1 MVSYAA
7 FVKPYGTG
15 AVSGQLPKAG
25 LRLFTKRSFYRRNPA
40 ASMTSLA
47 NKQILLG
54 VTGGIAAYK
63 SADLVRRL
71 QDAGASVQV
80 VMTPAAQEFI
90 TPLTMQALSG
100 NPVHTQL
107 LDPEAEAGMGHIQL
121 ARWADLVLIAPATA
135 DFMARMTQ
143 GMGND
148 LLTSICLATTAPI
161 ALAPAMNQ
169 GMWHNQA
176 TQANLDLL
184 IQRKIHIFGPA
195 DGGQACGD
203 IGPGRMLEPL
213 QLVDAAARLFIC
225 GSLAG
230 KKVVIT
236 AGPTRE
242 ALDPVRY
249 LSNYSSGK
257 MGYALAQAAAEAG
270 AETILISGPTQLA
283 TPARVKR
290 IDVISA
296 ENMLAA
302 SLLAA
307 KDCDL
312 FIAAAAV
319 ADYRPAQ
326 IAAQKM
332 KKGASD
338 TLTLTLVK
346 NPDIVANIA
355 VLNPK
360 PFTVGFAAES
370 ENLLEYARDKLQ
382 RKNLDLVVANNISDN
397 HIGFNSDDNAVT
409 LIDKNST
416 REISQRS
423 KHQLARELIAHF
435 AQTITAP

>member
-1 MVSYAA
+1 
-7 FVKPYGTG
+7 
-15 AVSGQLPKAG
+15 
-25 LRLFTKRSFYRRNPA
+25 
-40 ASMTSLA
+40 MTSLA

-135 DFMARMTQ
+135 DFMARLTR

-148 LLTSICLATTAPI
+148 LLTSICLATAAPI
-161 ALAPAMNQ
+161 AIAPAMNQ

-176 TQANLDLL
+176 TQANLDIL
-184 IQRKIHIFGPA
+184 IQRRIHIFGPA

-203 IGPGRMLEPL
+203 VGPGRMLEPL
-213 QLVDAAARLFIC
+213 QLVDAAASLFTS

-290 IDVISA
+290 IDIVSA
-296 ENMLAA
+296 EEMLKA
-302 SLLAA
+302 SLNEA
-307 KDCDL
+307 KGCDL

-319 ADYRPAQ
+319 ADYRPAN
-326 IAAQKM
+326 IAAKKM
-332 KKGASD
+332 KKDARD
-338 TLTLTLVK
+338 TLTLSLVK
-346 NPDIVANIA
+346 NPDIVASIA
-355 VLNPK
+355 ALNRK

-370 ENLLEYARDKLQ
+370 ENLLEYARAKLQ
-382 RKNLDLVVANNISDN
+382 RKNLDLVIANDISDN
-397 HIGFNSDDNAVT
+397 KIGFNSDDNAVT
-409 LIDKNST
+409 VVDNNSAT
-416 REISQRS
+416 ELSQRS
-423 KHQLARELIAHF
+423 KHQLARELVALF
-435 AQTITAP
+435 AQKITAR

>member
-1 MVSYAA
+1 M
-7 FVKPYGTG
+7 FTR
-15 AVSGQLPKAG
+15 
-25 LRLFTKRSFYRRNPA
+25 RLLYRRNKTLF
-40 ASMTSLA
+40 MTSLA

-100 NPVHTQL
+100 NPVHTHL

-121 ARWADLVLIAPATA
+121 ARWADLILIAPATA
-135 DFMARMTQ
+135 DFIARLSQ

-148 LLTSICLATTAPI
+148 LLTSICLATAAPI
-161 ALAPAMNQ
+161 AIAPAMNQ
-169 GMWHNQA
+169 GMWHNPA
-176 TQANLDLL
+176 TQANLDTL
-184 IQRKIHIFGPA
+184 IKRKIAVFGPA

-213 QLVDAAARLFIC
+213 QLVDAAASLFAS

-270 AETILISGPTQLA
+270 AETILISGPTQLPV
-283 TPARVKR
+283 PARVRR
-290 IDVISA
+290 IDVVSA
-296 ENMLAA
+296 EQMHSA
-302 SLLAA
+302 SQQEAQG
-307 KDCDL
+307 CDL

-326 IAAQKM
+326 IATQKM
-332 KKGASD
+332 KKNDSD
-338 TLTLTLVK
+338 TLMLTLIK
-346 NPDIVANIA
+346 NPDIVASVA
-355 VLNPK
+355 ALNPK

-370 ENLLEYARDKLQ
+370 ENLLDYARAKLA
-382 RKNLDLVVANNISDN
+382 RKNLDIVVANNISDAT
-397 HIGFNSDDNAVT
+397 IGFNSDDNAVT
-409 LIDKNST
+409 LIEKNST
-416 REISQRS
+416 TEISQRS
-423 KHQLARELIAHF
+423 KQQLARELIALF
-435 AQTITAP
+435 AQKITAP

>member
-1 MVSYAA
+1 MS
-7 FVKPYGTG
+7 
-15 AVSGQLPKAG
+15 
-25 LRLFTKRSFYRRNPA
+25 
-40 ASMTSLA
+40 SLT

-90 TPLTMQALSG
+90 TPLTLQALSG

-121 ARWADLVLIAPATA
+121 ARWADLVLIAPASA
-135 DFMARMTQ
+135 DFMARLTQ

-148 LLTSICLATTAPI
+148 LLTSICLATAAPI

-169 GMWHNQA
+169 GMWRNQA

-184 IQRKIHIFGPA
+184 IERKIHIFGPA

-213 QLVDAAARLFIC
+213 QLVDATASLFAT

-230 KKVVIT
+230 KTLVIT

-242 ALDPVRY
+242 AIDPVRY
-249 LSNYSSGK
+249 LSNHSSGK
-257 MGYALAQAAAEAG
+257 MGYALAEAAAEAG
-270 AETILISGPTQLA
+270 AKTILISGPTQLK
-283 TPARVKR
+283 TPSRVQR
-290 IDVISA
+290 IDVTSA
-296 ENMLAA
+296 QQMFDASMAA
-302 SLLAA
+302 ADS
-307 KDCDL
+307 CDV

-326 IAAQKM
+326 VAPQKL
-332 KKGASD
+332 KKGADESI
-338 TLTLTLVK
+338 TLTLVK
-346 NPDIVANIA
+346 NPDIVASVA
-355 VLNPK
+355 ALPK
-360 PFTVGFAAES
+360 RPFTVGFAAES
-370 ENLLEYARDKLQ
+370 ENLLDYGRAKLVL
-382 RKNLDLVVANNISDN
+382 KKLDLVIANNISDSR
-397 HIGFNSDDNAVT
+397 IGFNSDDNAVT
-409 LIDKNST
+409 VIDEHSNH
-416 REISQRS
+416 ELSQRS
-423 KHQLARELIAHF
+423 KQQLARELIALI
-435 AQTITAP
+435 ARKVTAPTQ

>member
-1 MVSYAA
+1 MS
-7 FVKPYGTG
+7 
-15 AVSGQLPKAG
+15 
-25 LRLFTKRSFYRRNPA
+25 
-40 ASMTSLA
+40 SLA

-71 QDAGASVQV
+71 QDAGAVVQV

-100 NPVHTQL
+100 NPVHTHL

-135 DFMARMTQ
+135 DFMARLTQ

-148 LLTSICLATTAPI
+148 LLTSICLATAAPI
-161 ALAPAMNQ
+161 AIAPAMNQ
-169 GMWHNQA
+169 GMWRNEA
-176 TQANLDLL
+176 TQANLDIL
-184 IQRKIHIFGPA
+184 IKRKIHIFGPA
-195 DGGQACGD
+195 EGGQACGD
-203 IGPGRMLEPL
+203 IGLGRMLEPL
-213 QLVDAAARLFIC
+213 QLVDAAASLFTI

-283 TPARVKR
+283 IPARVTR
-290 IDVISA
+290 IDVTSA
-296 ENMLAA
+296 GEMHAA
-302 SLLAA
+302 SLHEA

-319 ADYRPAQ
+319 ADYRPLQTAP
-326 IAAQKM
+326 QKI
-332 KKGASD
+332 KKGVND

-346 NPDIVANIA
+346 NPDIVADIA
-355 VLNPK
+355 ALDPK
-360 PFTVGFAAES
+360 PYTVGFAAES
-370 ENLLEYARDKLQ
+370 ENLVDYARAKLQ
-382 RKNLDLVVANNISDN
+382 RKNLDLVVANNISDSS
-397 HIGFNSDDNAVT
+397 IGFNSDDNAVT
-409 LIDKNST
+409 LIDNNSVT
-416 REISQRS
+416 DISQRS
-423 KHQLARELIAHF
+423 KHQLARELIILF
-435 AQTITAP
+435 AQKITTR

>member
-1 MVSYAA
+1 
-7 FVKPYGTG
+7 
-15 AVSGQLPKAG
+15 
-25 LRLFTKRSFYRRNPA
+25 
-40 ASMTSLA
+40 MTSLA

-107 LDPEAEAGMGHIQL
+107 LDPAAEAGMGHIQL
-121 ARWADLVLIAPATA
+121 ARWADLVLIAPASA
-135 DFMARMTQ
+135 DFIARLTQ

-148 LLTSICLATTAPI
+148 LLSSICLATAAPI
-161 ALAPAMNQ
+161 AIAPAMNQ
-169 GMWHNQA
+169 GMWRNAA
-176 TQANLDLL
+176 TQANLELL
-184 IQRKIHIFGPA
+184 RKRDIHVFGPA

-213 QLVDAAARLFIC
+213 QLVDAAASLFTP

-249 LSNYSSGK
+249 LSNHSSGK
-257 MGYALAQAAAEAG
+257 MGYALALAAAEAG
-270 AETILISGPTQLA
+270 AHTILISGPTPLA

-290 IDVISA
+290 IDVTSA
-296 ENMLAA
+296 AEMHAA
-302 SLLAA
+302 SLQEAL
-307 KDCDL
+307 DCDL

-319 ADYRPAQ
+319 ADYRPEQVAM
-326 IAAQKM
+326 QKI
-332 KKGASD
+332 KKGAED
-338 TLTLTLVK
+338 MLTLTLVK
-346 NPDIVANIA
+346 NPDIVASIA
-355 VLNPK
+355 ALELK
-360 PFTVGFAAES
+360 PYTVGFAAES
-370 ENLLEYARDKLQ
+370 ENLLEYARAKLT
-382 RKNLDLVVANNISDN
+382 RKNLDLVVANNISDSS
-397 HIGFNSDDNAVT
+397 IGFNSDDNAVT
-409 LIDKNST
+409 LVDKISVT
-416 REISQRS
+416 DISQRS
-423 KHQLARELIAHF
+423 KQQLARELIALF
-435 AQTITAP
+435 AHNITTR